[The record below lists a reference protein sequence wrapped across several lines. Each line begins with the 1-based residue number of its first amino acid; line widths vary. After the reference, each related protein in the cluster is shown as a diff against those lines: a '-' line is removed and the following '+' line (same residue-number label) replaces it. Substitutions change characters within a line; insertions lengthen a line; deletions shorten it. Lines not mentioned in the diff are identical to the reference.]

1 MDGILIIDKPVGW
14 TSHDAVARL
23 RRVLKTKK
31 IGHTGTLDPFATGVL
46 VMLVG
51 KATRLAQFL
60 DKDEKEYEAVMRFG
74 FETDTG
80 DRAGIPRESREEE
93 SPKSETGSKF
103 KVQGSKS
110 EGLDP
115 DFPSIADVEE
125 ILPLFRGEIEQVPP
139 MYSAKKIEGKK
150 LYELARKGIEV
161 ERKAVAVRISKL
173 EVVENE
179 EKEAF
184 KERTTP
190 APARHPSFDQGGEP
204 GDADSQLATRD
215 FELRV
220 ACSAGTYIRTL
231 AEDIARAAGSAA
243 HLAELRRTRAG
254 RFDLSRAVTLEEL
267 EKMENPAELLVPMNE
282 AVSHLAEVKLT
293 GEELAKVRNGVKI
306 PAELDADIQ
315 TVRLTAGDELVA
327 IAEYRDGMIRP
338 RLVF

>member
-14 TSHDAVARL
+14 TSHDVVARL

-60 DKDEKEYEAVMRFG
+60 DKDEKEYEAVVRFG

-80 DRAGIPRESREEE
+80 DRTGASRESREEE
-93 SPKSETGSKF
+93 SPRSQVPRPELVSVEDIE
-103 KVQGSKS
+103 KVLEQ
-110 EGLDP
+110 
-115 DFPSIADVEE
+115 
-125 ILPLFRGEIEQVPP
+125 FRGEIEQVPP

-184 KERTTP
+184 KGGTTP
-190 APARHPSFDQGGEP
+190 APAPHPFFDQAAEP

-267 EKMENPAELLVPMNE
+267 EKMENPAELLLPMNE

-293 GEELAKVRNGVKI
+293 GAELGKVRNGVKI
-306 PAELDADIQ
+306 PAELDADTH
-315 TVRLTAGDELVA
+315 TVRLTAGDELAA
-327 IAEYRDGMIRP
+327 IAEYRDGLIRP